1 MLAALVLALS
11 EITQPTLRRTVVT
24 SVALALAVFAAMWGT
39 LGWLLVQQHVFRNWF
54 FDTALDLLG
63 GVAALVLTWLLFPAV
78 ATLIASF
85 FLDRVVGEIE
95 ARHYPGRP
103 EARPQSWGEILA
115 SGLRLALAS
124 VVLNI
129 LALPLYVLVPG
140 VNLVVFYLLNGYL
153 LGREYFELVA
163 LRRFAPPEAKALR
176 RRHAGRVLIGGAAI
190 AFLFTIPLV
199 NLAAPVIGAAFMLH
213 LFERL
218 LAPANRARINHS

>member
-1 MLAALVLALS
+1 MLAALARAIS
-11 EITQPTLRRTVVT
+11 EITQPTLRRTVLQ
-24 SVALALAVFAAMWGT
+24 SVALALAVFAAMWGA
-39 LGWLLVQQHVFRNWF
+39 LGWLLVRQQVFHNWF

-63 GVAALVLTWLLFPAV
+63 GVAALVVTWLLFPAV

-85 FLDRVVGEIE
+85 FLDRVVREIE
-95 ARHYPGRP
+95 ARDYPGRP
-103 EARPQSWGEILA
+103 PARPQSWGEILA
-115 SGLRLALAS
+115 SGVRLALAA

-129 LALPLYVLVPG
+129 LALPIYVLAPG
-140 VNLVVFYLLNGYL
+140 INLVLFYVLNGYL

-163 LRRFAPPEAKALR
+163 LRRLAPPEAAALR
-176 RRHAGRVLIGGAAI
+176 RRHAARVLLGGAAI

-218 LAPANRARINHS
+218 RRAGDSRSY